1 MKKIIIII
9 ISILIGLVIAGGAY
23 FWYVIQQPLYEPGM
37 VRGEDNLR
45 ASLVPPEQ
53 PENSLAWR
61 VEEDIELFHFAE
73 GEGRNVVIVHGGPG
87 APYIEPWTGLKPLTG
102 TYRFHYYD
110 QRGCGEST
118 RPIDTF
124 SSNNYYEN
132 MTTLDR
138 TLGLGAQIAD
148 IERIRRLLD
157 EDKLILIGHSWGGF
171 LAALYAAE
179 FPDRVDALIL
189 ISPADVLVMPQQ
201 NGGLFELVRQRLPA
215 QRQADFEAYLLEYL
229 DFGDIFAK
237 SEVDLVALNQEFG
250 NYYQAALGT
259 PLPEQGRPGGWMV
272 QAMYFSMGRRHDYR
286 EALKAVRVPVLVIH
300 GAEDLQAEETTRL
313 YVEALPKA
321 RFEVIEEA
329 GHFSFLE
336 QPDVFAKTVSKFL
349 DKEQEP

>member
-1 MKKIIIII
+1 
-9 ISILIGLVIAGGAY
+9 
-23 FWYVIQQPLYEPGM
+23 M

-73 GEGRNVVIVHGGPG
+73 GEGRNVLILHGGPG
-87 APYIEPWTGLKPLTG
+87 APYIEPWTGLEPLTG

-201 NGGLFELVRQRLPA
+201 SGGLFELVRQRLPA
-215 QRQADFEAYLLEYL
+215 QRQADFEAYLQEYL

-250 NYYQAALGT
+250 KYYQAAVGT